1 MATSGMPG
9 KPTPIQFCEHPTDDP
24 VDMGLGFERA
34 VPDILQRPPQSLE
47 TGIFTMEFLI
57 DMIVYGLWITL
68 LCLASFVL
76 VVFGFG
82 DGNLGTGC
90 NETYSESCELVF
102 RARAT
107 TFACLTCT

>member
-1 MATSGMPG
+1 
-9 KPTPIQFCEHPTDDP
+9 
-24 VDMGLGFERA
+24 
-34 VPDILQRPPQSLE
+34 
-47 TGIFTMEFLI
+47 MEFII
-57 DMIVYGLWITL
+57 DMTVYGLWITL

-82 DGNLGTGC
+82 DGDLGTGC

-107 TFACLTCT
+107 TFACLTW